1 MENLRKEFSTITWV
15 LIPVGIALNVAIGQL
30 ILVLKV
36 PLYLDSIG
44 TVLVGVLAGPLA
56 GALTGLVAN
65 VVWGFL
71 GNVIYVPFGA
81 VAAVIGLMAGIFAAA
96 GWFRS
101 WGQVIAGGLITGLV
115 AAVLSA
121 PIAAYVFGGVTG
133 SGTDALVAMFR
144 SLGLDILMAN
154 AAQGVFSDPLD
165 KIVSFLVVWLVIR
178 ALPGRLMARFPGS
191 GSVD

>member
-15 LIPVGIALNVAIGQL
+15 LIPVGIALNIAIGQL
-30 ILVLKV
+30 IFVLKV
-36 PLYLDSIG
+36 PLYMDSIG
-44 TVLVGVLAGPLA
+44 TVLVGILAGPLA

-65 VVWGFL
+65 IIWGFL
-71 GNVIYVPFGA
+71 GNIIYVPFAA

-101 WGQVIAGGLITGLV
+101 WWQVTVAGLITGLV

-133 SGTDALVAMFR
+133 SGTDVLVAMFR
-144 SLGLDILMAN
+144 DMGLGIVMAN

-165 KIVSFLVVWLVIR
+165 KAVTFLVVWLVVR
-178 ALPGRLMARFPGS
+178 ALPGRLLARFPRS
-191 GSVD
+191 ENVD